1 MKMNYKKLISSKD
14 LSYITEIFR
23 FASNEAS
30 KKIIEIYKTDF
41 STSFK
46 DDKAPLTV
54 ADIESNNI
62 ILKILKK
69 FKNIPIVSEESIVPD
84 LNNLSDFILK

>member
-1 MKMNYKKLISSKD
+1 MNYKKLISSKD
-14 LSYITEIFR
+14 LSHTTEIFR

-30 KKIIEIYKTDF
+30 KKIIEIYKSDF
-41 STSFK
+41 SISFK
-46 DDKAPLTV
+46 DDKSPLTV

-69 FKNIPIVSEESIVPD
+69 EFKKYTNSFRRIKSS
-84 LNNLSDFILK
+84 

>member
-1 MKMNYKKLISSKD
+1 MNYKKLISSKD

-46 DDKAPLTV
+46 DDKRL
-54 ADIESNNI
+54 
-62 ILKILKK
+62 
-69 FKNIPIVSEESIVPD
+69 
-84 LNNLSDFILK
+84 